1 MTGFSKFVNQAV
13 SVMVIGAMLSSGAV
27 KAQGTTTGELP
38 PWLSQNNGTKTTT
51 VGDVVG
57 AVDAPKEETATS
69 TVKIPGW

>member
-13 SVMVIGAMLSSGAV
+13 SVMVISAMLSSGAV
-27 KAQGTTTGELP
+27 TAQATEELP
-38 PWLSQNNGTKTTT
+38 PWLSQNNGTKT

-57 AVDAPKEETATS
+57 AIDAPKEETTSS